1 MLITGDYV
9 RQKDTKGI
17 KKKYIYIYIE
27 RERKREDG
35 REEKD

>member
-9 RQKDTKGI
+9 RQKGTKRI
-17 KKKYIYIYIE
+17 KKKHIYIH